1 MAPLRTKPP
10 GRTAALACALATGR
24 AAALTGL
31 QDALELLQTEV
42 REHQRSESPPDAAAD
57 LIGEHSRSSMR
68 QVMVNIGDIEYV
80 SYLKVGDQ
88 TIAGILDTGSFEL
101 VVFST
106 ECKTCG
112 TAAKYNPKLSK
123 THKPGA
129 LMTVQSYGSG
139 DTYSWEAKD
148 TVSIGPFDTKNQTFW
163 EVTDARM
170 PILRNAAFQAIIGI
184 GPPETPAADAWTE
197 VQKSLESVTKYYGE
211 SRRPPHDV
219 LKDVKDAIESALE
232 MSDTPPMLNTFDVK
246 AFSICMG
253 ARPASDG
260 YFTWQERQHLEKP
273 HLFTRVS
280 ILGKHTWSVALTG
293 VRLTRPGL
301 FTEHKLGCFEEGG
314 CSALVDSGTS
324 LLAVPRPVINKV
336 QDIVSKMNV
345 NCDDLSSLPN
355 LVFEMG
361 GKLLSLPPDA
371 YVAVVEGK
379 VPDHLASFV
388 RLRSLATNSTEGT
401 QCNVLLMESYMDSKQ
416 GPVWIFG
423 MPFFRKFYTTFAVGD
438 SHDSRALYIAEAND
452 DCRPSEGASLVRT
465 RPHKRVID
473 VSKVF
478 LPPLLKKKTTGPVDL

>member
-1 MAPLRTKPP
+1 MRPS
-10 GRTAALACALATGR
+10 GRTAALACALAAGR
-24 AAALTGL
+24 ARALKNPRADLG
-31 QDALELLQTEV
+31 DALGLLQTEV
-42 REHQRSESPPDAAAD
+42 REQRSELPPATPAGQ
-57 LIGEHSRSSMR
+57 IGEHRSANR

-80 SYLKVGDQ
+80 SYLHVGGQ

-148 TVSIGPFDTKNQTFW
+148 TVSIGPFDAKNQTFW

-197 VQKSLESVTKYYGE
+197 VQKSLESVNKFYGD
-211 SRRPPHDV
+211 SKRPPKDA

-232 MSDTPPMLNTFDVK
+232 MSDTPPMLHTFGVQ

-253 ARPASDG
+253 ARAGSDG
-260 YFTWQERQHLEKP
+260 YFTWQERQHTDKP
-273 HLFTRVS
+273 DLFTRVP
-280 ILGKHTWSVALTG
+280 ILGKHTWSVGLAS
-293 VRLTRPGL
+293 VKLTRPGL
-301 FTEHKLGCFEEGG
+301 FTETRLGCFEEGG
-314 CSALVDSGTS
+314 CSALIDSGTS

-336 QDIVSKMNV
+336 QDLVAKMHV
-345 NCDDLSSLPN
+345 GCQDLSSLPN

-361 GKLLSLPPDA
+361 GKLFSLPPDA
-371 YVAVVEGK
+371 YVAEVEGK
-379 VPDHLASFV
+379 VPEHLQSFV
-388 RLRSLATNSTEGT
+388 RLRSLETNATEGP

-416 GPVWIFG
+416 GPVWILG
-423 MPFFRKFYTTFAVGD
+423 MPFFRKYYTTFAVGD

-452 DCRPSEGASLVRT
+452 DCRPSEGASLART
-465 RPHKRVID
+465 RPQKRVID
-473 VSKVF
+473 VSKVI
-478 LPPLLKKKTTGPVDL
+478 LPPLMKKKTSGPVDL

>member
-1 MAPLRTKPP
+1 
-10 GRTAALACALATGR
+10 
-24 AAALTGL
+24 
-31 QDALELLQTEV
+31 
-42 REHQRSESPPDAAAD
+42 
-57 LIGEHSRSSMR
+57 
-68 QVMVNIGDIEYV
+68 VMVNIGDIEYI
-80 SYLKVGDQ
+80 SYLHVGGQ
-88 TIAGILDTGSFEL
+88 TVAGILDTGSFEL

-148 TVSIGPFDTKNQTFW
+148 TVGIGPFDAKNQTFW

-197 VQKSLESVTKYYGE
+197 VQKSLEAVTKYYGE
-211 SRRPPHDV
+211 SRRPPKDI
-219 LKDVKDAIESALE
+219 LKDVKDSIESALE
-232 MSDTPPMLNTFDVK
+232 MSDTPPMLHTFDVK

-253 ARPASDG
+253 AHPGADG
-260 YFTWQERQHLEKP
+260 YFTWQERQHEDKS
-273 HLFTRVS
+273 HLFTRVP
-280 ILGKHTWSVALTG
+280 ILGKHTWSVGLTG

-301 FTEHKLGCFEEGG
+301 FTETKLGCYEEGA

-336 QDIVSKMNV
+336 QDLVSKMHV
-345 NCDDLSSLPN
+345 GCQDLSSLPN

-361 GKLLSLPPDA
+361 GKLFSLPPDA
-371 YVAVVEGK
+371 YVAEVEGK
-379 VPDHLASFV
+379 VPEHLQSFV
-388 RLRSLATNSTEGT
+388 RLRSLATNATEGP

-423 MPFFRKFYTTFAVGD
+423 MPFFRKYYTTFAVGD
-438 SHDSRALYIAEAND
+438 NHDSRALYIAEAND

-473 VSKVF
+473 VSKVL
-478 LPPLLKKKTTGPVDL
+478 LPPLMKKKTNGPVDL